1 MDQTVRDKVNAVSSK
16 FEPSYWRS
24 VYERRVFPEEYWRS
38 LADAGLF
45 GILVPKRW
53 GGMGRGVTELAL
65 ATEETARHFAGL
77 GSYLFLSASL
87 IPRVFMAGR
96 GDRTRDTIL
105 PKLAKGEIRISVAL
119 TEEISGQ
126 DASSV
131 GTVAEERSGG
141 FVVNGQK
148 MFVTDA
154 DRVDH
159 LLLFAKTASKGGTPG
174 LSMFLVDAKDSA
186 ISRERLGKIGIDFVE
201 IFSLSIRDMK
211 VGRDQLVGELGK
223 AWEIMK
229 GIFMTDR
236 ILTSASLI
244 GTGLLA
250 IDHAAAYA
258 KKREVFGRKI
268 GSNQGI
274 QFSLANASAS
284 LIASEAMMIKA
295 ASLCDRGLNFTN
307 EANMALLTSQDS
319 ASIATDRALQTFG
332 GHGYITEYDVGRYW
346 KDVRVHRLHPISEEI
361 LLSSIATRL
370 LGLPKSY

>member
-1 MDQTVRDKVNAVSSK
+1 
-16 FEPSYWRS
+16 
-24 VYERRVFPEEYWRS
+24 
-38 LADAGLF
+38 
-45 GILVPKRW
+45 
-53 GGMGRGVTELAL
+53 
-65 ATEETARHFAGL
+65 
-77 GSYLFLSASL
+77 
-87 IPRVFMAGR
+87 
-96 GDRTRDTIL
+96 
-105 PKLAKGEIRISVAL
+105 
-119 TEEISGQ
+119 
-126 DASSV
+126 
-131 GTVAEERSGG
+131 
-141 FVVNGQK
+141 
-148 MFVTDA
+148 
-154 DRVDH
+154 
-159 LLLFAKTASKGGTPG
+159 
-174 LSMFLVDAKDSA
+174 
-186 ISRERLGKIGIDFVE
+186 
-201 IFSLSIRDMK
+201 
-211 VGRDQLVGELGK
+211 
-223 AWEIMK
+223 MK